1 METIEKKYS
10 PVSAYKI
17 AAYSAGAMILFFIF
31 MKLAGLVTIVEFRF
45 LNFVIMFFGVRK
57 MLIETRKADNGK
69 LEYLAGMLAGFMT
82 ALYTSIFFAVF
93 VFIYLS
99 VDHGFMEF
107 LKATQPFG
115 SYLTPA
121 SAAIITVIEGIAG
134 GSIIAFAMMHLY
146 NRDGDQG

>member
-1 METIEKKYS
+1 MQTIEKKIS
-10 PVSAYKI
+10 PTSAYRI

-31 MKLAGLVTIVEFRF
+31 MKLVGLVTIVEFRF
-45 LNFVIMFFGVRK
+45 LNFIIMFFGVRY
-57 MLIETRKADNGK
+57 MLLESRKANQGK
-69 LEYLAGMLAGFMT
+69 LEYLTGMLSGFMT
-82 ALYTSIFFAVF
+82 ALYTSLFFAVF

-99 VDHGFMEF
+99 IDHGFMEY

-121 SAAIITVIEGIAG
+121 SASLITVIEGIAG